1 MKPKGEISSVDC
13 GAIQNNVNSLLLG
26 IETLC
31 FGAVTLRDDS
41 AKRSQ
46 TEYDTALLMGHGDA
60 LNKNRIK
67 ILLRIDASLGQGW

>member
-31 FGAVTLRDDS
+31 FGAVTLTS
-41 AKRSQ
+41 
-46 TEYDTALLMGHGDA
+46 TEISG
-60 LNKNRIK
+60 K
-67 ILLRIDASLGQGW
+67 SCV

>member
-41 AKRSQ
+41 AKGAR
-46 TEYDTALLMGHGDA
+46 
-60 LNKNRIK
+60 LNM
-67 ILLRIDASLGQGW
+67 ILSCSWVMVMR

>member
-46 TEYDTALLMGHGDA
+46 TEYDTVLLPAKPAGIPPQ
-60 LNKNRIK
+60 NPVYP
-67 ILLRIDASLGQGW
+67 